1 MDKPMSN
8 FAFRFMSFGFRIRDY
23 FMSPKEIVKQAGI
36 RKGHTVLD
44 YGCGPGS
51 YSIAAA
57 EIIGES
63 GRLYAVDIKPL
74 SLRTVKKKAEKKEL
88 KNIVT
93 ILTDCKIDLPDDSI
107 DLVLFYDIYH
117 NLNERNKNAVLNELH
132 RILKPNGLLSFSDHH
147 LKEGY
152 KSIKLTGLFTFKD
165 KKSVKQDIYTFIKN

>member
-8 FAFRFMSFGFRIRDY
+8 FAFRFMSFGFHIRDY

-74 SLRTVKKKAEKKEL
+74 SLRTVKKRQKK
-88 KNIVT
+88 KN
-93 ILTDCKIDLPDDSI
+93 
-107 DLVLFYDIYH
+107 
-117 NLNERNKNAVLNELH
+117 
-132 RILKPNGLLSFSDHH
+132 
-147 LKEGY
+147 
-152 KSIKLTGLFTFKD
+152 
-165 KKSVKQDIYTFIKN
+165 